1 MRNKRFVILL
11 CSVLFSSLCIMA
23 QNKAATYHT
32 IQKGETLY
40 RLTQIYQ
47 VTAEAICALNP
58 GLSAENFQA
67 GKTIAIPSG
76 NGQVEKKKQVEVIQ
90 SAKPEGVA
98 DNCQTMHKVKK
109 KETIYG
115 LAQTYGV
122 TEDDIR
128 NANPELKDPNAT
140 LKKGQ
145 FICIPYKTI
154 KVIKEVEPENEELFA
169 SSKPTVSYY
178 ARTKIALMLPFSTA
192 DKTKKSSS
200 TMYYRGFMLAIDNL
214 KNEGIDMEVTIC
226 DTGKNEEKVDS
237 LLKTNSLK
245 EANLIFSP
253 LIERSEHK
261 LSDFSKRNQTRLVL
275 SQSGEV
281 NTNPYM
287 FTINTSNGLLFDDA
301 IKFYMKKFSNANII
315 LVDMGDTNEKTL
327 RKSFTTKLKTALGNQ
342 NLSYKIVNLSSST
355 SEILKAMDKNKVNL
369 FVPNSANLPLMKKLL
384 NKWKKLV
391 EENTNYR
398 ISMLGH
404 REWLSLA
411 SEMKSLLY
419 TCDTYIYSKYWFNP
433 GNAASKELAANYQK
447 WFSEKLPTLMPSVP
461 AVGYDTA
468 YYMIKGLS
476 KYGTSFE
483 NNLKNMEIKPYQN
496 FIDFER
502 MGNGGYANTKV
513 GIVHFNKKLVNV
525 EF

>member
-1 MRNKRFVILL
+1 
-11 CSVLFSSLCIMA
+11 
-23 QNKAATYHT
+23 
-32 IQKGETLY
+32 
-40 RLTQIYQ
+40 
-47 VTAEAICALNP
+47 
-58 GLSAENFQA
+58 
-67 GKTIAIPSG
+67 
-76 NGQVEKKKQVEVIQ
+76 
-90 SAKPEGVA
+90 
-98 DNCQTMHKVKK
+98 
-109 KETIYG
+109 
-115 LAQTYGV
+115 
-122 TEDDIR
+122 
-128 NANPELKDPNAT
+128 
-140 LKKGQ
+140 
-145 FICIPYKTI
+145 
-154 KVIKEVEPENEELFA
+154 
-169 SSKPTVSYY
+169 
-178 ARTKIALMLPFSTA
+178 
-192 DKTKKSSS
+192 
-200 TMYYRGFMLAIDNL
+200 MYYRGFMLAIDNL

-226 DTGKNEEKVDS
+226 DTGRNEEKVDS
-237 LLKTNSLK
+237 LLKTSSLK
-245 EANLIFSP
+245 EANLILSP
-253 LIERSEHK
+253 LIERSERK
-261 LSDFSKRNQTRLVL
+261 LSDFSKNNHTRLVL

-327 RKSFTTKLKTALGNQ
+327 RKNFTTKLKTALGNQ
-342 NLSYKIVNLSSST
+342 NLSYKVVNLTSST
-355 SEILKAMDKNKVNL
+355 SEILKAMEKNKVNL

-447 WFSEKLPTLMPSVP
+447 WFNEKLPTLMPSVP

-483 NNLKNMEIKPYQN
+483 SNLKNMEVKPYQN